1 MILRKLNMPEADVQ
15 ALERYYALAHMR
27 VSHADGQKSA
37 AIPLGRG
44 LRQGCPL
51 SPILGGL
58 VVNAM
63 LRWLEQ
69 QGGGV
74 QHPIG
79 VETNVLAFADDATLL
94 TENIHHMVKL
104 MQCVHEFCTW
114 AGVHINMGK
123 SEVAGY
129 DFGRSP
135 AINTR
140 VLQIG
145 GGHPKHI

>member
-1 MILRKLNMPEADVQ
+1 MILHKLNMPEADVQ

-44 LRQGCPL
+44 LRQECPL

-63 LRWLEQ
+63 LRWLV
-69 QGGGV
+69 GV
-74 QHPIG
+74 QHPSG
-79 VETNVLAFADDATLL
+79 VETNVLAFEDDASLL
-94 TENIHHMVKL
+94 TENIQHMAKL
-104 MQCVHEFCTW
+104 MQCVHEFCAW

-123 SEVAGY
+123 SEIAGY
-129 DFGRSP
+129 GFGRSR

-140 VLQIG
+140 GL
-145 GGHPKHI
+145 HCRCR